1 MNTVFFNIPPQIAM
15 SEMVGNLPSSNTLFN
30 ASTRGEFAHLVT
42 TRTHYLHHLP
52 SLSDWVGNLMQEQY
66 SMSEDVILASLEPNH
81 MMIGIFG
88 S

>member
-30 ASTRGEFAHLVT
+30 ASTPDEFARLVSMRAHHLH
-42 TRTHYLHHLP
+42 RLP
-52 SLSDWVGNLMQEQY
+52 SLRDWVGNLMQEQY
-66 SMSEDVILASLEPNH
+66 SMSEDLILTSLEPNH